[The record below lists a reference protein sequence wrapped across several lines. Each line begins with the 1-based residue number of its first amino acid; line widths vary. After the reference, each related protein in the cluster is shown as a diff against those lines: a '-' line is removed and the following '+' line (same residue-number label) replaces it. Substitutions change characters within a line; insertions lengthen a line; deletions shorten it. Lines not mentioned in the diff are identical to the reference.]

1 MELINLVNTDSTLR
15 NMLMFGLEGS
25 HYEKVSDNQIKRPEK
40 NSYSVTSWAY
50 GNLFDTYVLDVDP
63 ADKWDAFEE
72 FNQSA
77 KTSKILGFKFD
88 TEPVTT
94 QISAVN
100 NVLQEFERSLYTGS
114 VDPVKGLED
123 LNKKLAASGLNDI
136 KDEMQKQLD
145 EWKASNK

>member
-1 MELINLVNTDSTLR
+1 
-15 NMLMFGLEGS
+15 
-25 HYEKVSDNQIKRPEK
+25 
-40 NSYSVTSWAY
+40 
-50 GNLFDTYVLDVDP
+50 
-63 ADKWDAFEE
+63 KWDAFEE